1 MFFRLVHLLKISLA
15 WEIKVFPAATLVE
28 YLQQLLAREQRAR
41 ERKCNGKANASL
53 RTLYPSSR
61 CFYQPSELLRYFNSF
76 ARNIFKWDF
85 LLDFHTLCFSL
96 NETDGKKSI
105 WIAVIVVWHT
115 RHSSFYCWKKRSVL
129 LSSTYRFTTKGSD
142 CKALAMNFKNHQ
154 WLQRGTFSLSPS
166 SAINDFLDFPTN
178 P

>member
-1 MFFRLVHLLKISLA
+1 MWILWKMRR
-15 WEIKVFPAATLVE
+15 W
-28 YLQQLLAREQRAR
+28 
-41 ERKCNGKANASL
+41 KCEF
-53 RTLYPSSR
+53 
-61 CFYQPSELLRYFNSF
+61 CE
-76 ARNIFKWDF
+76 KWDF
-85 LLDFHTLCFSL
+85 ENVICVKNDILKMWILWKIRFWKCEFRTNGRFLPQCAMSGKWDFISDFHTLCFSL

-154 WLQRGTFSLSPS
+154 WLQQGTFSLSPS

-178 P
+178 L